1 MKISTKE
8 FKEDYLTK
16 LSQVSI
22 KSFENTSDLQRY
34 EALGLLTR
42 DYISKYWLKT
52 RRETRDTNKKEIY
65 YFSIE
70 FLTGKFLL
78 NNLKN
83 LDIYNEAKEA
93 LDSVG
98 INIVELSKFEKEQG
112 LGNGGLGRLAACFLD
127 SFASLNL
134 AGHGV
139 GIRYRFGLFSQKII
153 DGYQVEFPDK
163 WLTNRNVWE
172 VKKLDEAVEV
182 KFGGKVDYTGDDKT
196 FSFKYVDYDSVLAV
210 PYDTPIVGYHNDV
223 VTNLRLW
230 SAEAIKNDFDLS
242 RFSQGEYIKA
252 FERKSNV
259 EAITQV
265 LYPND
270 SYEEGKTLRLKQS
283 YFLVSAGLQDIIR
296 KYKRKN
302 RSLADFYKY
311 VAIQIND
318 THPALAIPELMR
330 ILMDEENFSWDL
342 AWDIT
347 IKTFG
352 YTNHT
357 LLAEALET
365 WPEGM
370 MQHVVPRIYMI
381 IKEINEKFCRKLWD
395 NYGIQDFDK
404 ISDMAIIGDGYVRMA
419 HLAIEGS
426 HSVNGVAKLHTEL
439 LKTRALSDFY
449 GIYPEKFNNKTNGI
463 THRRWIINSN
473 PKLTDL
479 ITKYIGDEWKT
490 DTYLMENILKFKDD
504 PEFRESIY
512 QIKLENKKKLAD
524 YILKKQNIIIDPNS
538 IFDIHAKRLHEYK
551 RQTLNILHIMA
562 LYNDLKKNPNLN
574 IHNRTFIFAAKAA
587 PGYYLAKQIIK
598 LINTVADIINNDK
611 DIKDKI
617 KVVFLENYS
626 VTLAELII
634 PACDVSEQI
643 STASKEASGTG
654 NMKFMMN
661 GAVTI
666 GTMDGANVE
675 INDLV
680 GNKNMAV
687 FGLTKDEVYEYYAN
701 NTYRSYDYYKNDPR
715 IHEVLDQLINGFLPN
730 GFDEFKIIYD
740 SLITHNDP
748 YFVLRDFDSYSRAQ
762 GKINRLYKE
771 KGKWINMMIENIAYS
786 GHFSS
791 DNTIKNYANEIWH
804 L

>member
-1 MKISTKE
+1 MKISKEE
-8 FKEDYLTK
+8 FKKDFLTK
-16 LSQVSI
+16 LSQISI
-22 KSFENTSDLQRY
+22 KCLENTSDLQRY
-34 EALGLLTR
+34 QALGLLTR
-42 DYISKYWLKT
+42 DYISKYWLQTKN
-52 RRETRDTNKKEIY
+52 ETKNENKKEVY

-83 LDIYNEAKEA
+83 LGIYDEAKEA
-93 LDSVG
+93 LESIDISVDK
-98 INIVELSKFEKEQG
+98 LSYLEKEQG

-139 GIRYRFGLFSQKII
+139 GIRYKFGLFNQKII

-182 KFGGKVDYTGDDKT
+182 KFGGEVDFTGDDNT
-196 FSFKYVDYDSVLAV
+196 LSFDYINYDSVLAI
-210 PYDTPIVGYHNDV
+210 PYDTPIVGYHNNV

-230 SAEAIKNDFDLS
+230 SAEAVRNDFDLS
-242 RFSQGEYIKA
+242 KFMQA
-252 FERKSNV
+252 FDTKNTV

-270 SYEEGKTLRLKQS
+270 AFEEGKILRLKQS
-283 YFLVSAGLQDIIR
+283 YFLVSAGLQDIVN
-296 KYKRKN
+296 KYKKKN
-302 RSLADFYKY
+302 KSLLDFSDY
-311 VAIQIND
+311 VAVQIND

-330 ILMDEENFSWDL
+330 ILMDEENFSWET

-347 IKTFG
+347 TKTFA

-365 WPEGM
+365 WPVDLMEK
-370 MQHVVPRIYMI
+370 VVPRIFMI
-381 IKEINEKFCRKLWD
+381 IKEINEKFCKKLWD
-395 NYGIQDFDK
+395 DYNINDFDK

-426 HSVNGVAKLHTEL
+426 HSINGVAKLHTEL
-439 LKTRALSDFY
+439 LKTRALNDFY
-449 GIYPEKFNNKTNGI
+449 KIYHEKFNNKTNGI

-473 PKLTDL
+473 PKLTSL
-479 ITKYIGDEWKT
+479 ITKFIGEEWKK
-490 DTYLMENILKFKDD
+490 DTYLMEEILKFKDNS
-504 PEFRESIY
+504 EFREKLFE
-512 QIKLENKKKLAD
+512 IKLENKKKLAK
-524 YILKKQNIIIDPNS
+524 YIMEKQNIEIDPNS

-562 LYNDLKKNPNLN
+562 LYNELKRNPNLD
-574 IHNRTFIFAAKAA
+574 IEKRTFIFAAKAA
-587 PGYYLAKQIIK
+587 PGYYMAKQIIK
-598 LINTVADIINNDK
+598 LINTVAEMINNDK
-611 DIKDKI
+611 SINDKI

-626 VTLAELII
+626 VTIAEMII

-661 GAVTI
+661 GAITV
-666 GTMDGANVE
+666 GTLDGANVE
-675 INDLV
+675 IHELV
-680 GNKNMAV
+680 GDDNMII
-687 FGLTKDEVYEYYAN
+687 FGLNKDEVYEYYEN
-701 NTYRSYDYYKNDPR
+701 NKYSSYDYYNNDIR
-715 IHEVLDQLINGFLPN
+715 IKEVLDQLINGFLPN
-730 GFDEFKIIYD
+730 GFDEYKIIFD
-740 SLITHNDP
+740 SLLAYNDP
-748 YFVLRDFDSYSRAQ
+748 YFVLKDFESYAVAQ
-762 GKINRLYKE
+762 EKINELYKN

-791 DNTIKNYANEIWH
+791 DNTIKKYADEIWH